1 MTFDDNLF
9 DRRNQFI
16 VGSAFEYSRVKFKQ
30 FEQEIATLDPDGTF
44 SGDREEVEQNSGLQG
59 KTYTSSIFAT
69 NNHAINDKWSIN
81 NSFLYNYVDIRN
93 TDTLKTTSTAVLSRM
108 E

>member
-1 MTFDDNLF
+1 MNIQELSS
-9 DRRNQFI
+9 N
-16 VGSAFEYSRVKFKQ
+16 SL
-30 FEQEIATLDPDGTF
+30 EQEIATLDPDGTF

-81 NSFLYNYVDIRN
+81 NSLRYNYVDIRN
-93 TDTLKTTSTAVLSRM
+93 TDTFNGDDGPTITFVVIMTLIV
-108 E
+108 